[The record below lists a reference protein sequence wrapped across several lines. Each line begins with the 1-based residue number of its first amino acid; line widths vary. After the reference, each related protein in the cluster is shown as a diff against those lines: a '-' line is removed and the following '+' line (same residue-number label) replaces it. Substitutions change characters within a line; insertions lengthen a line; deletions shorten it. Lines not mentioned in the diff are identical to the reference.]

1 MIVALGI
8 LIVIGCLLFI
18 RLSGCFFKRRARA
31 DEETGSEIAPVVN
44 IDAGIPAG
52 TQSQG
57 RQFSLAELK
66 CTETGR
72 YSWI

>member
-18 RLSGCFFKRRARA
+18 RLFGCFLKRRACA

-44 IDAGIPAG
+44 TDAGIPAG

-57 RQFSLAELK
+57 RQFSLAELR
-66 CTETGR
+66 CTATGR
-72 YSWI
+72 YS